1 MELRTD
7 TRAGLADEQWGLP
20 WRDILRSTF
29 RHRQMIALFGLIAA
43 SLMFL
48 GKFLEPPMYQA
59 RSTLM
64 LVANRADVKVSP
76 EDRSVPQPDR
86 IDEILVNSEAT
97 WLRSDA
103 VVRDA
108 LEPWRA
114 KLEAE
119 RASARGSLFAAVIRL
134 PLGLPGTIYRRLHG
148 VAEPTAFEDWVTSIQ
163 GRLDVSPVRLSNV
176 IQLSYTDEN
185 PEFSAE
191 VVKALIAYRMKRQA
205 SFSQQDEAVNFY
217 DEQSKLLAERVRQAE
232 EALQAFYQREGI
244 VGGVEERKAL
254 RDRLAEIRT
263 ARARAVTEA
272 AEAKMRAGFLQ
283 KALHEVPQR
292 VEVPNSAGGSMQ
304 SRVLELMLERS
315 KLLSRYAPTSVKI
328 VDLDLQIA
336 EAKRLL
342 QEEKKLIAETAAA
355 RNPTYADLEKELI
368 QTQAL
373 LVALD
378 ARTAAL
384 SEEEHGYLDQMQ
396 RLVKGT
402 STLEHLET
410 DLDRAKEAHRTYIG
424 KREDARFSSA
434 LDASQILNITVAE
447 PATVP
452 STPLPARPAIN
463 AVLGALAGLVVGVSV
478 AFARDLIDPTVKS
491 VAEVGRLTG
500 VPVLGEVSS

>member
-1 MELRTD
+1 MEQRAD
-7 TRAGLADEQWGLP
+7 THAGLADEQWGLP
-20 WRDILRSTF
+20 WREILSSTF
-29 RHRQMIALFGLIAA
+29 RHRQMIAIFAAIAA
-43 SLMFL
+43 FFMGI
-48 GKFLEPPMYQA
+48 GKFLEPPLYQA

-64 LVANRADVKVSP
+64 MVSNRADVKVSP
-76 EDRSVPQPDR
+76 EDRSVPQPER
-86 IDEILVNSEAT
+86 IDETLVNSEAT

-103 VVRDA
+103 AVREA
-108 LEPWRA
+108 LAPWRA
-114 KLEAE
+114 KMDADQTSEP
-119 RASARGSLFAAVIRL
+119 RSVFAAVVRL

-148 VAEPTAFEDWVTSIQ
+148 VPEPTAYEDWVASVQ
-163 GRLDVSPVRLSNV
+163 KRLVVSPVRLSNV
-176 IQLSYTDEN
+176 IELSYSDPN
-185 PEFSAE
+185 PEFSAD
-191 VVKALIAYRMKRQA
+191 VVKALVAYRMKRQS
-205 SFSQQDEAVNFY
+205 SFSQQDEAVGFY
-217 DEQSKLLAERVRQAE
+217 DEQSRLLGERVREAE
-232 EALQAFYQREGI
+232 EALQAFYEHEGI

-263 ARARAVTEA
+263 ARARAVTES

-283 KALHEVPQR
+283 KALREVPER

-368 QTQAL
+368 QTHAL

-378 ARTAAL
+378 ARTTAL
-384 SEEEHGYLDQMQ
+384 TEEEHGYLEQMQ

-410 DLDRAKEAHRTYIG
+410 NLERAKEAHRTYIG

-434 LDASQILNITVAE
+434 LDASQILNITVTE

-452 STPLPARPAIN
+452 TAPIPARPAIN
-463 AVLGALAGLVVGVSV
+463 ALLGALAGLVVGVSV
-478 AFARDLIDPTVKS
+478 AFVRDLIDPTVKS